1 MKGLDV
7 TVLKLS
13 AVREENEKLRY
24 DAEFFGKDAHA
35 AYRALRHHRRFGD
48 LVAEGYRV
56 IYESTEIIPRE
67 IGIEEGLP
75 FFLQAADIETPF
87 VQPEGMGCVSRA
99 DWERYPKGRI
109 KAGEV
114 LIEVKGLAEKVALV
128 TDDVP
133 RNTLVTGTCYK
144 MRPHDPLDAPL
155 LLSFLTSRY
164 GQALKNRLKSN
175 LLVAF
180 VSKEDLFGMPVPQ
193 FGVALKKAIARTIEE
208 SFAAQKDAREKMTE
222 AEALLTKA
230 LGLSGWQPPEPLT
243 YTRRASEAFAAG
255 RLDAQYFAPRVREL
269 LTLLG
274 AGGRTVRDAA
284 PPRQE
289 KFDPKAP
296 RPPRAPTAQPMPA
309 QGNALGSAPT
319 KASALKGRPN
329 AAMSRPVGADSVSVP
344 DPRALPWA
352 GMGQAVGLTDA
363 EVAGHGGGD
372 RAAGLAA
379 ETFRYIEI
387 SDVQGDGTATDNTIP
402 LSEAPSR
409 ATWHVQA
416 GDVLTST
423 VRPNRRLS
431 AIATPEQDGCIASSG
446 FAVLQP
452 QAVPAEVLLT
462 YLRLPLFCELM
473 DLHTSASLYPAISE
487 RDLLALP
494 FPEIPAKAS
503 AAIVAAVRAAH
514 TARARARTLL
524 AQAQRAVEIA
534 IEQNEAAALDFLTS
548 GTP

>member
-1 MKGLDV
+1 MLEGLDV

-13 AVREENEKLRY
+13 DVREENDKLRY
-24 DAEFFGKDAHA
+24 DPEFFGKDAHA
-35 AYRALRHHRRFGD
+35 AYQALRHHRRFGD

-87 VQPEGMGCVSRA
+87 VQTEGMGCVSQA

-109 KAGEV
+109 KSGEV

-144 MRPHDPLDAPL
+144 MRPHDPLDSPL

-193 FGVALKKAIARTIEE
+193 FGVALKKAIARTIGE
-208 SFAAQKDAREKMTE
+208 SFAAQKEAREKMAE
-222 AEALLTKA
+222 AESTLTAA
-230 LGLSGWQPPEPLT
+230 LGLGDWQPPEPLT
-243 YTRRASEAFAAG
+243 YTRRASEVFAAQ
-255 RLDAQYFAPRVREL
+255 RVDSQYFAPRVRQL
-269 LTLLG
+269 LDRLG
-274 AGGRTVRDAA
+274 ASGLTVRDVA
-284 PPRQE
+284 PQRQE
-289 KFDPKAP
+289 KFDPRAP
-296 RPPRAPTAQPMPA
+296 RPFCAPKAQPMPA
-309 QGNALGSAPT
+309 QGNALGSPL
-319 KASALKGRPN
+319 SNDQALKGRPN
-329 AAMSRPVGADSVSVP
+329 AAMGRPVGADSLSTP
-344 DPRALPWA
+344 EPRALPWA
-352 GMGQAVGLTDA
+352 GMAQAVGLSAD
-363 EVAGHGGGD
+363 
-372 RAAGLAA
+372 
-379 ETFRYIEI
+379 TFRYIEI
-387 SDVQGDGTATDNTIP
+387 SDIRSDGTATDGVVP
-402 LSEAPSR
+402 MSEAPSR
-409 ATWHVQA
+409 ATWRVHA

-431 AIATPEQDGCIASSG
+431 AIATPEQAGCIASSG
-446 FAVLQP
+446 FVVLEP
-452 QAVPAEVLLT
+452 RTVPAEVLLT

-494 FPEIPAKAS
+494 FPKIPVTAQS
-503 AAIVAAVRAAH
+503 TIVAAVQSAH
-514 TARARARTLL
+514 TARTRARTLL
-524 AQAQRAVEIA
+524 AAAQRAVEIA
-534 IEQNEAAALDFLTS
+534 IEENEATAMDFLAKTR
-548 GTP
+548 